1 MNSNHD
7 YSLATDYMW
16 YKMILES
23 FKNQTS
29 KNNPLGYFQYQYE
42 IRNDVF
48 VDQSYFFKTCKEHT
62 ICLKKAFENI
72 LDNNCELPNFSNDLE
87 EQIYKSDFV
96 FGYDKDDEFA
106 FFNDDKIP
114 LIQVEDFDKIIKTLN
129 EVIKQDNGSLIKT
142 PKEVSS
148 SYKPKS
154 FKYKNFNKGSSNL
167 TDLMN
172 RLKENNLI
180 ANDTSLS
187 NFRKVFSGESINK
200 RIVWTGNIS
209 ELSYFVKLLHNE
221 LELVENLKQH
231 QWIVTIKCFVKH
243 NGESYERDK
252 LRWQKKPATS
262 KIIDSLLNTL
272 K

>member
-7 YSLATDYMW
+7 YSLVTDYMW

-23 FKNQTS
+23 FKSQTS
-29 KNNPLGYFQYQYE
+29 KNNPLGYFKHQHK

-48 VDQSYFFKTCKEHT
+48 VDHAYFFKTCKEHT
-62 ICLKKAFENI
+62 VSLKKAFKSILENDFDSPI
-72 LDNNCELPNFSNDLE
+72 LDPVV
-87 EQIYKSDFV
+87 EQVYKSEFV
-96 FGYDKDDEFA
+96 FGCDKGDEFT

-129 EVIKQDNGSLIKT
+129 EVIVQHKGSFIKT
-142 PKEVSS
+142 PKKISS
-148 SYKPKS
+148 GYKPKS
-154 FKYKNFNKGSSNL
+154 FKYKNFNRGSSNL

-180 ANDTSLS
+180 ADDTSLS

-209 ELSYFVKLLHNE
+209 QLSYFIKQLHNE
-221 LELVENLKQH
+221 LELVENLKQR
-231 QWIVTIKCFVKH
+231 QWTATINCFVKD
-243 NGESYERDK
+243 NGESYERNK
-252 LRWQKKPATS
+252 LRWQQKPATS
-262 KIIDSLLNTL
+262 RIIDSLLNTL